1 MKSPEATAPKIKL
14 GRLMRSSI
22 KEDSFIW
29 SSLLSEVVKFVG
41 CVVIGDGDRLD
52 AGDWLDDEDW
62 LDAGDWLDD
71 EDWLDD
77 VIVEGLAVE
86 DVVAVFVVVGI
97 NFSKH
102 SSRES

>member
-52 AGDWLDDEDW
+52 
-62 LDAGDWLDD
+62 D